1 MVGRE
6 TTETVRKDGLVEE
19 GTYEAKLQ
27 EQKGGE
33 IVKTGVVVGA
43 EKVSYIS
50 VVSFCSIFT
59 HTYIVVLCTT
69 HLTPLLLHCCVL
81 YRNGHGWKR

>member
-6 TTETVRKDGLVEE
+6 TTETVRKDELVEE

-43 EKVSYIS
+43 EKVSYK
-50 VVSFCSIFT
+50 CYIFT
-59 HTYIVVLCTT
+59 HINYK
-69 HLTPLLLHCCVL
+69 L
-81 YRNGHGWKR
+81 YNVQHI